1 MTITDRYVIVLA
13 ALLLGTSVIFA
24 WTGETRINLYV
35 SVFVIETLVVNQL
48 FVWLNR
54 RARAALSV
62 VERILVV
69 CFAAIVV
76 AEVVRIL
83 TG

>member
-13 ALLLGTSVIFA
+13 TLLLGTSAVFA

-83 TG
+83 SG

>member
-13 ALLLGTSVIFA
+13 ALLLGTSAIFA

>member
-13 ALLLGTSVIFA
+13 TLLLGTSVVFG

-83 TG
+83 SG

>member
-13 ALLLGTSVIFA
+13 TLLLGTSVVFA

-83 TG
+83 SG